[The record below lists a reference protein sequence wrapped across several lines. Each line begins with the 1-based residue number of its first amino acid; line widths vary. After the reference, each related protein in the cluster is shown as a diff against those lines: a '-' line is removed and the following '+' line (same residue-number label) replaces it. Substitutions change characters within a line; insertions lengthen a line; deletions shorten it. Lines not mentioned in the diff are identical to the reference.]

1 MENNLKKQWTS
12 ICRNLCCKV
21 QLIAHY
27 TLGFCI
33 SVLLCWSVLIPVA
46 QASDVEVYHQTST
59 TGQKTIMLMVDISQS
74 TGSPV
79 IDIMRDYPLCL
90 TNGIT
95 GTLSSLPVGVNI
107 NLLNLVKVN
116 TKAGGTS
123 SSCDIVFPA
132 SLLGLLASVDSLTG
146 VVGNI
151 ASGLLTGTTSDS
163 NTLLGL
169 KSSYDYV
176 KKTCTSFNDL
186 SSTEKTTLSLSLG
199 AGDVGF
205 RCYSRLTRIK
215 NSIKN
220 VISGNIDKNI
230 DALPDDT
237 YVGLT
242 VSPSTSKYTAGMI
255 QIPAK
260 KLDATQRQ
268 LILNTVN
275 NLQPA
280 TSLDPLFTCTQN
292 LLALNVGAAASCLLN
307 NTTLSTTLTTLL
319 KDPQVPL
326 ASAYA
331 ESGAYLLSKTTKG
344 TGAHVVGASIKITVT
359 GTFQTVTGTICSVP
373 LVGGLACAILGGVLQ
388 PILSPITNLIDII
401 IPVVYR
407 PCLNFDSNTGE
418 CTNWGT
424 PILSKAIPQN
434 DYIESRSLVNQ
445 VVDGLL
451 TGLNLNNLINSVL
464 PVGAIVTGLTG
475 NLDNYANYYF
485 KYDSN
490 IDSKYSGFNNSNNQ
504 VKIGSNYSGPLSN
517 SNNLCDVQGIYVMSG
532 NVPSL
537 SSSTTESIAL
547 SVQRV
552 MQKSL
557 GDTPTS
563 SLDSNYCAKPL
574 PAGWGNGT
582 TAATWSCIAAYTQL
596 LLNQN
601 QSIKTGV
608 AGVGREFST
617 VTVDDNSNVS
627 GASASGNSSL
637 ALVLNS
643 LFGVLKP
650 LLPGVTDLLQFLIPT
665 ASSNP
670 DDIANMARWGVLGQ
684 GGWYSDSSEVGLSQ
698 GIWDF
703 YNKLTPSQTSNVLD
717 SYTVP
722 TDPLDAYNLQS
733 YTYQNMFQADL
744 KQGWFGNLKKFGI
757 ASDGTIASADQWNN
771 AATASSTNILTGGVW
786 DKLPLGNNTNKVAQR
801 NLFMNRACDATN
813 KKFQEV
819 TSLTQVTKT
828 YISQTCGPDTNKLPD
843 DLRGY
848 LMRLLGYNLSLN
860 TITSPTTT
868 TLTDDVLNN
877 AGTISNYK
885 LGMPLHSTPLMITQS
900 SSVATDGSLSGRDDY
915 IVFGSTEGLLHVVK
929 AGSTSSDGG
938 GKEVFAFLPNEM
950 LQNADQRNMFI
961 GSNLNSHTNSFSNMQ
976 YGVDGAWTAYT
987 EYVYKTQ
994 SDQLSLTVG
1003 SGDNNTSGKQ
1013 WLYGGLR
1020 MGGRGYYALDLS
1032 NLSSPALKFHINPDA
1047 AITGTPLSYMGQ
1059 SWSKPTVAWVK
1070 WKGARKLVMFVGG
1083 GYDATGTFICT
1094 GFTALNNKGYE
1105 CPTYQQTNGKGAGV
1119 YMFDANNGDLLWWT
1133 SANATASNTGTA
1145 KFTANTDMKYSVVSR
1160 INTKDRDG
1168 DGLVDHLYFGD
1179 LGGQVWRVDLN
1190 NNLASDSTADFAT
1203 HVVKL
1208 LNLHAT
1214 DGASPRFYEAPN
1226 FSVYGYGANTLAVV
1240 SIAAGNRS
1248 LPVSDVTT
1256 IGAIYNIFDR
1266 DVTKTSL
1273 YSLSAS
1279 QLSSTVSTLGNGG
1292 LIDLSN
1298 ISNLTASN
1306 LPTYGWYQKLT
1317 TGYKVM
1323 GEMAVLNKS
1332 LYASIYNPSGGST
1345 QTCGVGVKGESSIQR
1360 YCLPYGVCEQTL
1372 TTDVNSFKVGNGIMP
1387 VTIGATTSGTRQVI
1401 GGTSSARPSASV
1413 GGVAKSQ
1420 TIRRQIVPLKW
1431 YEQDSP

>member
-1 MENNLKKQWTS
+1 MNNYDSKKQWVS
-12 ICRNLCCKV
+12 ICRNIFCKI
-21 QLIAHY
+21 QFIAQY
-27 TLGFCI
+27 FLGFCI
-33 SVLLCWSVLIPVA
+33 SVLLCWSVLIPKV

-59 TGQKTIMLMVDISQS
+59 SGQKTIMLMVDISQS
-74 TGSPV
+74 TGSATLDV
-79 IDIMRDYPLCL
+79 LHDYPLCL
-90 TNGIT
+90 TNAVG
-95 GTLSSLPVGVNI
+95 GLLNAVPVGVNI

-116 TKAGGTS
+116 TKASGNS
-123 SSCDIVFPA
+123 ASCDIVFPA
-132 SLLGLLASVDSLTG
+132 SLLTLLSGIDSLTG
-146 VVGNI
+146 SGGNN
-151 ASGLLTGTTSDS
+151 DS

-186 SSTEKTTLSLSLG
+186 SSSEKTTLSLSLG
-199 AGDVGF
+199 SGDAGY
-205 RCYSRLTRIK
+205 RCSSRLTRIK

-242 VSPSTSKYTAGMI
+242 VSPSTSKYSAGMI

-275 NLQPA
+275 NLQPS

-292 LLALNVGAAASCLLN
+292 LLGLNVGAAASCLLN

-319 KDPQVPL
+319 KDPQVSL

-344 TGAHVVGASIKITVT
+344 TGAHVVGASIKISVT
-359 GTFQTVTGTICSVP
+359 GTFQTVTGTVTNYFCNGVP
-373 LVGGLACAILGGVLQ
+373 IAGPLLCGILLPLTKTVTN
-388 PILSPITNLIDII
+388 ILSPITNIVDIL

-418 CTNWGT
+418 CINWGA

-434 DYIESRSLVNQ
+434 DYIESRSLINE

-490 IDSKYSGFNNSNNQ
+490 IDSKYSGFSNSNNQ

-517 SNNLCDVQGIYVMSG
+517 STNSCDVQGIYVMSG
-532 NVPSL
+532 NIPSL
-537 SSSTTESIAL
+537 SSANTESVAL
-547 SVQRV
+547 GIQRV

-557 GDTPTS
+557 GATPTT
-563 SLDSNYCAKPL
+563 SLDANYCAKSL

-596 LLNQN
+596 LLNQT

-703 YNKLTPSQTSNVLD
+703 YNKLTLSQTSNVLD

-722 TDPLDAYNLQS
+722 TDPLDAYNLQT
-733 YTYQNMFQADL
+733 YTYQNMFQANL
-744 KQGWFGNLKKFGI
+744 KQGWFGNIKKFGI
-757 ASDGTIASADQWNN
+757 ASDGTITTADQWNN
-771 AATASSTNILTGGVW
+771 AAIASSTNILTGGVW

-801 NLFMNRACDATN
+801 NLFMNRACDTSN

-819 TSLTQVTKT
+819 TSLTQITKS

-848 LMRLLGYNLSLN
+848 LMRLLGYNLSLS

-868 TLTDDVLNN
+868 TLTDDVLNS

-900 SSVATDGSLSGRDDY
+900 SSVAANGSLSGRDDY
-915 IVFGSTEGLLHVVK
+915 IVFGSTQGLLHVVK
-929 AGSTSSDGG
+929 AGSSSSDEG

-950 LQNADQRNMFI
+950 LQSDDQRKMFI

-987 EYVYKTQ
+987 EYVYKIQ

-1003 SGDNNTSGKQ
+1003 SGDNNASGKQ

-1020 MGGRGYYALDLS
+1020 MGGRSYYALDLGDIDQ
-1032 NLSSPALKFHINPDA
+1032 PKMKFHINPDA
-1047 AITGTPLSYMGQ
+1047 ATTGTPLSYMGQ
-1059 SWSKPTVAWVK
+1059 SWSKPTIAWVK
-1070 WKGARKLVMFVGG
+1070 WKGVRKLVMFVGG
-1083 GYDATGTFICT
+1083 GYDATGTFTCT

-1145 KFTANTDMKYSVVSR
+1145 KFTTNTDMKYSVVSR

-1179 LGGQVWRVDLN
+1179 LGGQVWRADLN

-1203 HVVKL
+1203 HVVRL

-1214 DGASPRFYEAPN
+1214 DGTSPRFYEAPN
-1226 FSVYGYGANTLAVV
+1226 FSVYGYGANTLAVI

-1248 LPVSDVTT
+1248 LPVSDITT

-1292 LIDLSN
+1292 LVDLSN
-1298 ISNLTASN
+1298 ISNLTARN

-1345 QTCGVGVKGESSIQR
+1345 QTCGVGVKGESSIHR
-1360 YCLPYGVCEQTL
+1360 YCLPYGVCEQIL

-1387 VTIGATTSGTRQVI
+1387 VTIGAATNGTRQVI

>member
-1 MENNLKKQWTS
+1 MNNYDLKKQLVS
-12 ICRNLCCKV
+12 ICRNIFYKI
-21 QLIAHY
+21 QLIAQY
-27 TLGFCI
+27 FLGFCI
-33 SVLLCWSVLIPVA
+33 SVLLCWSVLIPVV

-132 SLLGLLASVDSLTG
+132 SLLSLLASVDSLTG

-199 AGDVGF
+199 TGDVGF

-215 NSIKN
+215 NAIKN
-220 VISGNIDKNI
+220 VISGNSDKNI

-242 VSPSTSKYTAGMI
+242 ISPATSKNQAGMI

-268 LILNTVN
+268 TILTAVN

-280 TSLDPLFTCTQN
+280 TSLDPLYSCVQN
-292 LLALNVGAAASCLLN
+292 ILALNVVTGAACLLN
-307 NTTLSTTLTTLL
+307 TGLSSTLTTLL
-319 KDPQVPL
+319 STPQAPL

-344 TGAHVVGASIKITVT
+344 TGGKIIGASVQLKLTLSSSSSSSCTGLLSCLGSIVSGLTNALQATLNTLLSLVT
-359 GTFQTVTGTICSVP
+359 
-373 LVGGLACAILGGVLQ
+373 
-388 PILSPITNLIDII
+388 
-401 IPVVYR
+401 VYR
-407 PCLNFDSNTGE
+407 PCTSNNTDGS
-418 CTNWGT
+418 CKTWGNL
-424 PILSKAIPQN
+424 ILFQSPPSH
-434 DYIESRSLVNQ
+434 DYEETAD
-445 VVDGLL
+445 VVSTLL
-451 TGLNLNNLINSVL
+451 DATGLSSLLNGLGLGSILGSVTNVVPL
-464 PVGAIVTGLTG
+464 SLAT
-475 NLDNYANYYF
+475 YYYN
-485 KYDSN
+485 YDSAY
-490 IDSKYSGFNNSNNQ
+490 DSSYSGFIDSVSSSKNGN
-504 VKIGSNYSGPLSN
+504 NYSGISDSSN
-517 SNNLCDVQGIYVMSG
+517 SCNAQGIYVISG

-537 SSSTTESIAL
+537 TTSATTESAQIGL
-547 SVQRV
+547 QRI

-557 GDTPTS
+557 NSTLTT
-563 SLDSNYCAKPL
+563 SLDSNYCAKAL
-574 PAGWGNGT
+574 PTGWANGT
-582 TAATWSCIAAYTQL
+582 SAATWHCIAAYTQL
-596 LLNQN
+596 LLNQTTP
-601 QSIKTGV
+601 IKTGV
-608 AGVGREFST
+608 VGVGREYST
-617 VTVDDNSNVS
+617 VTVDENYNTTGVAVAGGSALASIVS
-627 GASASGNSSL
+627 GISNLLGI
-637 ALVLNS
+637 
-643 LFGVLKP
+643 
-650 LLPGVTDLLQFLIPT
+650 LLPAVSNLINFILPT
-665 ASSNP
+665 ASDSG
-670 DDIANMARWGVLGQ
+670 DVANMARWGVLGQ
-684 GGWYSDSSEVGLSQ
+684 GGWYSDSSETGLSQ

-703 YNKLTPSQTSNVLD
+703 YNKLTPQQTNNVLD

-733 YTYQNMFQADL
+733 YTYQNMFQANL

-757 ASDGTIASADQWNN
+757 ASDGTIATADQWNN

-801 NLFMNRACDATN
+801 NLFMNRACDTTN

-877 AGTISNYK
+877 AGTMSNYK

-929 AGSTSSDGG
+929 AGITSSDGG

-987 EYVYKTQ
+987 EYVYKTE

-1047 AITGTPLSYMGQ
+1047 ATTGTPLSYMGQ

-1083 GYDATGTFICT
+1083 GYDATGTFTCT

-1214 DGASPRFYEAPN
+1214 DGTSPRFYEAPN
-1226 FSVYGYGANTLAVV
+1226 FSVYGYGANTLAVI

-1273 YSLSAS
+1273 YLLSAS

-1292 LIDLSN
+1292 LVDLSS